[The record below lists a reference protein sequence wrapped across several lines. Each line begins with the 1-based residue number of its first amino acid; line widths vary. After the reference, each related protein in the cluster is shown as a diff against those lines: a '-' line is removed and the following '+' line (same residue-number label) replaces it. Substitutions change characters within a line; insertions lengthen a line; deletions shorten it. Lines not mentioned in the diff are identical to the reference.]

1 MLEVPYRG
9 TSLALTDLLGGQVE
23 VLFDNLPSSLEYI
36 RSGRLRPLAV
46 TTRRRSPV
54 LPDVPAVAD
63 YVTGYETS
71 TWVGIG
77 APKRVPAS
85 IVSLLNREIDA
96 GLTDPQMQKR
106 LADLGATP
114 IAGSPEDLAKRLA
127 EDTAKW
133 ASLVKLTGMKPQ

>member
-54 LPDVPAVAD
+54 LPDLPAIAD

-77 APKRVPAS
+77 AR
-85 IVSLLNREIDA
+85 NEY
-96 GLTDPQMQKR
+96 R
-106 LADLGATP
+106 LR
-114 IAGSPEDLAKRLA
+114 SCRC
-127 EDTAKW
+127 
-133 ASLVKLTGMKPQ
+133 

>member
-54 LPDVPAVAD
+54 LPDLPAIAD

-77 APKRVPAS
+77 VAETSTGFDRVAAEQGDQCRSHRPPNAEAA
-85 IVSLLNREIDA
+85 RGFGRDA
-96 GLTDPQMQKR
+96 
-106 LADLGATP
+106 

-133 ASLVKLTGMKPQ
+133 APLVKLTGMKPQ